1 MSVIPG
7 AIVSAIIIIAWFVPF
22 MIITTSRQT
31 GRPEKFLWVCAL
43 LFVSWFCWIIYWL
56 VAPLKPIHDEG
67 WERK

>member
-7 AIVSAIIIIAWFVPF
+7 AIVTAIIIIAWFVPF

-56 VAPLKPIHDEG
+56 AAPLKPIQDED
-67 WERK
+67 